1 MGMKLTPVYDM
12 MISVREA
19 ARRMGISPRRVQVL
33 IGEGRIP
40 AFQVGKAFIVTGLN
54 HEDRRVGRPRKKAAE
69 KAPRSA

>member
-1 MGMKLTPVYDM
+1 MGIKHVPAPTPMGVSTSL

-19 ARRMGISPRRVQVL
+19 ARRMGISPRRVQIL

-54 HEDRRVGRPRKKAAE
+54 HEDRRAGRPRTQA
-69 KAPRSA
+69 